1 MQYSLFR
8 QRQVCLQW
16 CFIGDID
23 GAVTAI
29 SKASK
34 IRHLPARSL
43 NAESAVA
50 AETAEKIL
58 DEFQK
63 QARISTW
70 CKQKNTSADDTT
82 LLVFTVTFSD
92 TAPLF
97 YETSVHCC
105 RPTFIAVYIAN
116 QHCHIRPPSWTD
128 TRSST

>member
-1 MQYSLFR
+1 MQCSLFR

-70 CKQKNTSADDTT
+70 CKQKKH
-82 LLVFTVTFSD
+82 VG
-92 TAPLF
+92 
-97 YETSVHCC
+97 
-105 RPTFIAVYIAN
+105 R
-116 QHCHIRPPSWTD
+116 
-128 TRSST
+128 

>member
-1 MQYSLFR
+1 MQCSLFR
-8 QRQVCLQW
+8 QLRVCLQW

-34 IRHLPARSL
+34 IRHLPAQSL

-70 CKQKNTSADDTT
+70 CKQKKH
-82 LLVFTVTFSD
+82 VG
-92 TAPLF
+92 
-97 YETSVHCC
+97 
-105 RPTFIAVYIAN
+105 R
-116 QHCHIRPPSWTD
+116 
-128 TRSST
+128 